1 MSNIERGEIRE
12 KIENG
17 YVVASLDREGI
28 ETQPIKALED
38 KEYTSVFFLFPGRN
52 WKDYKQHLRIKAK
65 GR

>member
-12 KIENG
+12 KTESG

-38 KEYTSVFFLFPGRN
+38 KEYTVGERVYFFCFQDGTGKIISN
-52 WKDYKQHLRIKAK
+52 I
-65 GR
+65 